1 MSIKQ
6 FRGINNIEMKNTNII
21 YLLLLSLGI
30 TSCKEKTNK
39 YDASGSFEA
48 TETIIS
54 AEANGKILQLNIEEG
69 QQLDSGQLVGF
80 IDSTQ
85 LELSKLQLVQSKK
98 AILSGRPEANTQVEA
113 LKTELSNAL
122 RDHDRTEKLVKGGIA
137 SQQQLDDENAKIA
150 TLQARINA
158 QESSLR
164 TTTSSLNEQG
174 NTVDAQMRE
183 INDQLRKCVIIN
195 PIKGTILTKYAGKYE
210 MAVLGRPLYKIA
222 DISTIILR
230 AYITVDQLQQVK
242 IGQEVKVLTD
252 DGKGGYKE
260 KEGVIT
266 WVNNKSEFTP
276 KTIQTKNERANLVYA
291 MKVSVKNDGY
301 LKIGM
306 YGEVSWNKQ

>member
-137 SQQQLDDENAKIA
+137 SQQQLE
-150 TLQARINA
+150 
-158 QESSLR
+158 
-164 TTTSSLNEQG
+164 
-174 NTVDAQMRE
+174 
-183 INDQLRKCVIIN
+183 
-195 PIKGTILTKYAGKYE
+195 
-210 MAVLGRPLYKIA
+210 
-222 DISTIILR
+222 
-230 AYITVDQLQQVK
+230 
-242 IGQEVKVLTD
+242 
-252 DGKGGYKE
+252 
-260 KEGVIT
+260 
-266 WVNNKSEFTP
+266 
-276 KTIQTKNERANLVYA
+276 
-291 MKVSVKNDGY
+291 
-301 LKIGM
+301 
-306 YGEVSWNKQ
+306 